1 MIVNDG
7 KSSDDNVVKSDFGML
22 ENEIEEN
29 RLKKK
34 YRKTS
39 GLDRERNKK
48 PMTIKK
54 KMKILRKRKRNKDHS
69 FE

>member
-1 MIVNDG
+1 MIVNDD
-7 KSSDDNVVKSDFGML
+7 KSSEGNVVKSDFGMI

-34 YRKTS
+34 YRKKS
-39 GLDRERNKK
+39 GLDGERDKK
-48 PMTIKK
+48 SMTIKK